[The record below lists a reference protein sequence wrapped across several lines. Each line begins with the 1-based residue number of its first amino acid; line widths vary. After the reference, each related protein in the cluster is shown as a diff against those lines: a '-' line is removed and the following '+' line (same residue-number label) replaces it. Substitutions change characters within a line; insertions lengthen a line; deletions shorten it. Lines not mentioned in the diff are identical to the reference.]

1 MSKTV
6 LLAAGGTGG
15 HLFPA
20 QALAHELRER
30 GFVVHLVTDKRAT
43 HYSAQFP
50 AEDIHVVPSATV
62 TSKNP
67 IALAKTAI
75 SLLQGLRQSG
85 KLMRL
90 LRPDVVVGFGGYPT
104 LPPLMAATRA
114 GIPTIIH
121 EQNAVMG
128 RANSF
133 LASRV
138 NVIAG
143 GFLPAGEGRFGNK
156 IVTTGNPVRPDV
168 LTASQTDYNV
178 PTDDGPFELLV
189 FGGSQGA
196 RFFSEIMPE
205 AISRL
210 PVPMVE
216 RLHITQQARPEDQQA
231 VEQSYRENSV
241 DAQVAPFFDNMA
253 DRIARA
259 HLVISRSGA
268 STVSEVAV
276 IGRPSILVPF
286 PYALDHD
293 QAANA
298 AALEAKG
305 GCQVVRQSELNAER
319 LVALLK
325 GFMENP
331 QQLSEIAAKAKSAG
345 QPDAT
350 GLLGNLVGDI
360 ANGRQT
366 TNERSAQ
373 Q

>member
-1 MSKTV
+1 MGKTV

-30 GFVVHLVTDKRAT
+30 GLVVHLVTDKRAT

-67 IALAKTAI
+67 VALAKTAI

-85 KLMRL
+85 QLLRK

-114 GIPTIIH
+114 GIAAIIH

-128 RANSF
+128 RANGF

-143 GFLPAGEGRFGNK
+143 GFLPAGEGRYGDK
-156 IVTTGNPVRPDV
+156 VITTGNPVRPDV
-168 LTASQTDYNV
+168 LTAAQTPYQA

-205 AISRL
+205 TIARL
-210 PVPMVE
+210 PAPLIG

-231 VEQSYRENSV
+231 VERFYAENKV
-241 DAQVAPFFDNMA
+241 DADVAPFFDNMA
-253 DRIARA
+253 DRIATA

-268 STVSEVAV
+268 STVSELAV

-305 GCQVVRQSELNAER
+305 GCQVLRQSELDAGK
-319 LVALLK
+319 LVALLT
-325 GFMENP
+325 GFMDKP
-331 QQLSEIAAKAKSAG
+331 QQLAAIAAKAKSAG
-345 QPDAT
+345 QPNAT
-350 GLLGNLVGDI
+350 GLLGDLVEDI
-360 ANGRQT
+360 ASGRQP
-366 TNERSAQ
+366 RSNRSEQ